1 MPRIEII
8 GVYRVEAPD
17 SVHLVETCVRGA
29 ESAFAIG
36 EFTQEVSNQP
46 RSNWQVPYMEQI
58 LSADGS
64 SIIADDSLAWRRPE
78 FFCGDV
84 RFVFFFH
91 FLDLQRP
98 LRTPF
103 GEVKLPSESELPK
116 RLSMIRY
123 EEPC

>member
-1 MPRIEII
+1 M
-8 GVYRVEAPD
+8 EAPEP
-17 SVHLVETCVRGA
+17 VHLLEVNVRGA
-29 ESAFAIG
+29 DNAFAIG
-36 EFTQEVSNQP
+36 DFTQEVSHQP
-46 RSNWQVPYMEQI
+46 PSNWQAPYMEQI
-58 LSADGS
+58 LSADGT
-64 SIIADDSLAWRRPE
+64 SIAADDAKAWDTPE
-78 FFCGDV
+78 LFRGDV

-91 FLDLQRP
+91 HLDFERP